1 MFLSDGPADAPVTLI
16 LAHGAG
22 APMDSEW
29 MNAIAAGV
37 AATGVRV
44 LRFEFPYMA
53 ERRTSGKRRPPDRE
67 AILLETWRS
76 AFGEAGAGRTFIGG
90 KSMGGRMASMVADEL
105 GAAGLVCLGYPFH
118 APGRPEKPRIAHL
131 EQLRTPTLIIQGTAD
146 PFGTRGDVAGYP
158 LSDAITFDWIEGGN
172 HDLVA
177 KGLGKQAS
185 RQRVIDATS
194 AFDQIGAA
202 QAVGE

>member
-1 MFLSDGPADAPVTLI
+1 MDFLSDGPEDASATFI

-22 APMDSEW
+22 APMDSDW
-29 MNAIAAGV
+29 MDAVAAGI
-37 AATGVRV
+37 AATGIRV

-67 AILLETWRS
+67 AVLLETWRR
-76 AFGEAGAGRTFIGG
+76 AFAEADARRTAIGG

-118 APGRPEKPRIAHL
+118 APGKPEKPRIAHL
-131 EQLRTPTLIIQGTAD
+131 EHLRTPTLIIQGTAD
-146 PFGTRGDVAGYP
+146 PFGTREDVATYQ
-158 LSDAITFDWIEGGN
+158 LSGSITIEWMEGGN

-177 KGLGKQAS
+177 KGLGKPQS
-185 RQRVIDATS
+185 RARVIEAAS
-194 AFDQIGAA
+194 AFIHASAGSPTA
-202 QAVGE
+202 